1 MKLWAISDLHVASDI
16 NRRAVAALDA
26 HPEDWL
32 ILAGDIADTMG
43 DLGFVFETLA
53 PRFARLIWTP
63 GNHELWREGDAA
75 DAPRGVERYQALVD
89 LARAH
94 GVLTPEDPYPDWPES
109 DAKTVIAP
117 MLTLYDYS
125 VRPPQ
130 VARAEVVAWA
140 AQQGIFAVDERRL
153 DPAPYGDIVE
163 WCQARVDL
171 TARRLAEIPTD
182 RRTVLINHYPL
193 RPEDVI
199 LPRKPRYSPWSGTRA
214 TADWHRRFRARAVV
228 YGHLHV
234 RASRFA
240 DGVHFQEVSLGY
252 PRHWD
257 PARGVNS
264 YVRRIL

>member
-1 MKLWAISDLHVASDI
+1 MKLWAISDLHVASDV
-16 NRRAVAALDA
+16 NRRAVTTLRA

-43 DLGFVFETLA
+43 DLAWIFETLA

-63 GNHELWREGDAA
+63 GNHELWRESVAA
-75 DAPRGVERYQALVD
+75 DAPRGVERYEALIA
-89 LARAH
+89 LARGH
-94 GVLTPEDPYPDWPES
+94 GILTPEDPYPDWP
-109 DAKTVIAP
+109 DDRRTVIAP
-117 MLTLYDYS
+117 LFTLYDYS
-125 VRPPQ
+125 VRPPE
-130 VARAEVVAWA
+130 VARRDVIAWA
-140 AQQGIFAVDERRL
+140 AQQGIFATDERRL

-163 WCQARVDL
+163 WCQARLAL
-171 TARRLAEIPTD
+171 TEKRLAAIPAD
-182 RRTVLINHYPL
+182 RRTVLIDHYPL

-240 DGVHFQEVSLGY
+240 EGVHFQEVSLGY

-257 PARGVNS
+257 QKRGINN
-264 YVRRIL
+264 YLRRIL